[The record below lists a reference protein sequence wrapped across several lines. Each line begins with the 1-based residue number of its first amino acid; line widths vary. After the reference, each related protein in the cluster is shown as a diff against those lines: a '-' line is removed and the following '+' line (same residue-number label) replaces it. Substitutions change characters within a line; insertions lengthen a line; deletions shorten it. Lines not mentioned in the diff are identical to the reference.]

1 MALDRFYRLI
11 CVKKITYFKAS
22 KLYDEMNA
30 FICDERERLNR
41 EMTSQLL
48 TKLQREQSEK
58 EIEIKILQRDVTIF
72 TLQDLWTSFSLDGLK
87 KIEKAA
93 SISLILNLPN

>member
-72 TLQDLWTSFSLDGLK
+72 YPTRSLN
-87 KIEKAA
+87 EF
-93 SISLILNLPN
+93 

>member
-1 MALDRFYRLI
+1 MATNSGLRADLRGFNLTLDRFYRLI

-58 EIEIKILQRDVTIF
+58 EIEIKILQRNITI
-72 TLQDLWTSFSLDGLK
+72 LWHSL
-87 KIEKAA
+87 
-93 SISLILNLPN
+93 LNTRFCR

>member
-1 MALDRFYRLI
+1 
-11 CVKKITYFKAS
+11 
-22 KLYDEMNA
+22 MNA

-58 EIEIKILQRDVTIF
+58 EIEIKILQRNITI
-72 TLQDLWTSFSLDGLK
+72 LWHSL
-87 KIEKAA
+87 
-93 SISLILNLPN
+93 LNTRFCR

>member
-1 MALDRFYRLI
+1 MGRFNRLI

-30 FICDERERLNR
+30 FICDERDRLNR

-58 EIEIKILQRDVTIF
+58 EIEIKILQRKSTI
-72 TLQDLWTSFSLDGLK
+72 
-87 KIEKAA
+87 
-93 SISLILNLPN
+93 SI

>member
-1 MALDRFYRLI
+1 
-11 CVKKITYFKAS
+11 
-22 KLYDEMNA
+22 MNA

-72 TLQDLWTSFSLDGLK
+72 YPTRSLN
-87 KIEKAA
+87 EF
-93 SISLILNLPN
+93 

>member
-1 MALDRFYRLI
+1 MPTCDHKLRFKGGLNLALDRFYRLI

-58 EIEIKILQRDVTIF
+58 EIEIKILQRNIA
-72 TLQDLWTSFSLDGLK
+72 
-87 KIEKAA
+87 I
-93 SISLILNLPN
+93 LI

>member
-1 MALDRFYRLI
+1 
-11 CVKKITYFKAS
+11 
-22 KLYDEMNA
+22 MNA

-58 EIEIKILQRDVTIF
+58 EIEIKILQRNAIIQVSVE
-72 TLQDLWTSFSLDGLK
+72 L
-87 KIEKAA
+87 
-93 SISLILNLPN
+93 ISL

>member
-1 MALDRFYRLI
+1 
-11 CVKKITYFKAS
+11 
-22 KLYDEMNA
+22 MNA

-72 TLQDLWTSFSLDGLK
+72 TQQDLWTSFSLDGLK

-93 SISLILNLPN
+93 SIPLILNLPN

>member
-1 MALDRFYRLI
+1 
-11 CVKKITYFKAS
+11 
-22 KLYDEMNA
+22 MNA

-58 EIEIKILQRDVTIF
+58 EIEIKILQRNFI
-72 TLQDLWTSFSLDGLK
+72 
-87 KIEKAA
+87 I
-93 SISLILNLPN
+93 LILSVNCKKSNLKRTS